1 MEIRRCTRCG
11 TTGPHDIEWQVSS
24 GQWLTLTV
32 LIICGVV
39 PGILYGIWL
48 GFTGG
53 NHGLWICTACGARR
67 ASVPPQTTAQFFPGC
82 EIKPGKP
89 L

>member
-1 MEIRRCTRCG
+1 MREQHIRRCTRCG

-24 GQWLTLTV
+24 GQWLTLVV

-67 ASVPPQTTAQFFPGC
+67 ASVPAVAVTVPNEPPDPTW
-82 EIKPGKP
+82 
-89 L
+89 